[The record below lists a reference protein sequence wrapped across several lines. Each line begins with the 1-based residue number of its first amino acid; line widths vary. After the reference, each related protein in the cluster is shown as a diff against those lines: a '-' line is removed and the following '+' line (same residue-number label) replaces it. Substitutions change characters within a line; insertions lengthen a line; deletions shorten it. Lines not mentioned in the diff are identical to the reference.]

1 MAKADIANGVDVGSY
16 VAEIGTRLND
26 RLVDVSG
33 LIRAALEDEIAELRG
48 DARLVEL
55 LGASVEGNVDTVL
68 HALRH
73 DIAVER
79 AEAPTAALEYA
90 RRLAQHGV
98 PVNALV
104 RAYRLGQR
112 RMNEVVFGEVR
123 DADIPTP
130 MRVAVLETITA
141 TLFEYI
147 DWISQQVVAV
157 YEDERERWLE
167 NQNSV
172 RAVRVREV
180 LAGKKPGDVD
190 ADTESIR
197 YPLRWHH
204 VAVVMWYPDLNIQ
217 GDELARLQRFARELG
232 QAANTGAAP
241 LFVAADRTSGWAW
254 LPYRA
259 EPTDAIAAVRRFAHK
274 RTDAPS
280 VAIGTVGH
288 GTDGFRKSHRAA
300 EAAREVAVAG
310 EKPVPTVIAASDPG
324 LYAAALIG
332 GDIGETRQWV
342 HDVLGDLSADTE
354 NDARLRDTLRI
365 FLRCGSSYKLASEEL
380 DLHFNSV
387 KYRVGRAVERRGRP
401 IIADRLDVELA
412 LLVCHWYGPTVLR
425 TDRE

>member
-1 MAKADIANGVDVGSY
+1 

-180 LAGKKPGDVD
+180 LAGRKPGDVD

-232 QAANTGAAP
+232 QAAIRARPLCSSPPTGPAGGRGCRTGPNRRTPSPRCAGSPTNEQTLRALPSGP
-241 LFVAADRTSGWAW
+241 LGMA
-254 LPYRA
+254 
-259 EPTDAIAAVRRFAHK
+259 
-274 RTDAPS
+274 
-280 VAIGTVGH
+280 
-288 GTDGFRKSHRAA
+288 
-300 EAAREVAVAG
+300 
-310 EKPVPTVIAASDPG
+310 PTV
-324 LYAAALIG
+324 
-332 GDIGETRQWV
+332 
-342 HDVLGDLSADTE
+342 SANRTGQRRPR
-354 NDARLRDTLRI
+354 ARWRSPVRS
-365 FLRCGSSYKLASEEL
+365 RYRRSSRPAIP
-380 DLHFNSV
+380 V
-387 KYRVGRAVERRGRP
+387 CRPRR
-401 IIADRLDVELA
+401 
-412 LLVCHWYGPTVLR
+412 
-425 TDRE
+425 